1 MSTSS
6 SAAVALVVTMA
17 SIVAACSSDDAA
29 PTPAAAATGSLS
41 LDGGAV
47 KIPKKNIGK
56 VDLTKLPLGD
66 GKYRTSPKRGYI
78 YTCRQDY
85 PPAPDND
92 TLAWVHGKTWN
103 LKQKIF
109 VQGSVRWADATFSSV
124 FEGDVHRITGND
136 LPTTG
141 RTGVFPPQAGTE
153 AATVRPDPN
162 TIEASDYSFDL
173 PASPKLAAQ
182 PHCVYGEVGVLKDGT
197 ALFNALDANGRDA
210 VAQEVQ
216 DHCDGHPNMFG
227 YHRHWIPNCI
237 SDPGTGQSN
246 LIGWAF
252 DGFGIYGHRGAN
264 GKVLTNKDLDACH
277 GTTSRVK
284 WNGKWVRMYHYVA
297 TWEYPYTVGCFRG
310 TPVVDGPAFG

>member
-1 MSTSS
+1 MSTSTRAAIAS
-6 SAAVALVVTMA
+6 AVAAA
-17 SIVAACSSDDAA
+17 SILAACASGDDPA
-29 PTPAAAATGSLS
+29 PAAAPKGYIS

-47 KIPKKNIGK
+47 QIPKKNVGSI
-56 VDLTKLPLGD
+56 DLTRLPLGD
-66 GKYRTSPKRGYI
+66 GKYGSSPKRGYI
-78 YTCRQDY
+78 YGCQQHYMPVR
-85 PPAPDND
+85 DND

-103 LKQKIF
+103 LKQKIY
-109 VQGSVRWADATFSSV
+109 VQGSVSWPDASFSSTFS
-124 FEGDVHRITGND
+124 GDVHRIVGND
-136 LPTTG
+136 LPTSG
-141 RTGVFPPQAGTE
+141 KTGVFPPQAGTE

-162 TIEASDYSFDL
+162 TIEANDYSFDL
-173 PASPKLAAQ
+173 PAKPKVAAE
-182 PHCVYGEVGVLKDGT
+182 PHCIYGEVGVLKDGT

-246 LIGWAF
+246 LIGYAF
-252 DGFGIYGHRGAN
+252 DGFGIYGHRGAH
-264 GKVLTNKDLDACH
+264 GKVLTNRDLDACH

-310 TPVVDGPAFG
+310 TPVVNGPAFG